1 MINEYAGG
9 AMSPAD
15 DKQPTFIYLC
25 CDQRADAMLRI
36 PQALMTGTRRAHRK
50 MLMLVSSLYE
60 PYARKE
66 CIQQEAHV
74 SMAGGRGIARRRQ
87 QH

>member
-25 CDQRADAMLRI
+25 CDQRADA
-36 PQALMTGTRRAHRK
+36 
-50 MLMLVSSLYE
+50 
-60 PYARKE
+60 
-66 CIQQEAHV
+66 
-74 SMAGGRGIARRRQ
+74 IAAASRRR
-87 QH
+87 